1 VFSAR
6 RRRRKDLLISS
17 LTTTTTTTTSSSS
30 FEKEALTLTRTNG
43 TREVK
48 KKLHNAQFK

>member
-1 VFSAR
+1 VFSAQR

-17 LTTTTTTTTSSSS
+17 LTTTTTTTSSSS
-30 FEKEALTLTRTNG
+30 FENEALTRTRTNG

>member
-17 LTTTTTTTTSSSS
+17 LTTTTTTSSSS
-30 FEKEALTLTRTNG
+30 FENEALTLTRTNG